1 MSAKSSDIEKEIESL
16 REEIRAHDHRYYVL
30 NDPSIPDREYDRLMA
45 RLSDLE
51 RARPEFVTPDSPTQ
65 RVSGSPAKEFPTVVH
80 EVPML
85 SLSNTYSTDELKDF
99 EIRIGNALP
108 DEPVEYVA
116 ELKFDGIAVSLVYEN
131 GRLVRGATRGDG
143 ERGDEITENL
153 RTVHS
158 IPLRLFPGDGLPSD
172 VEVRGEVYIPKAGFE
187 KMNREQEKMDEKPF
201 ANPRNAAGG
210 TLKLQDPKMVARR
223 PLRFTAYALIP
234 RRRTAAAVPTQLD
247 ALHALR
253 DLGLPVSRH
262 AALCKSMWEVVEFCG
277 EWEDKRDSLPF
288 EIDGVVVKV
297 NSISQQDRL
306 GVTAKSPRW
315 AVAYKFKARQ
325 AATVLRKIH
334 FQVGRTGTL
343 TPVAELAPVFLAG
356 STISR
361 ATLHNEEE
369 IRRKD
374 IREGDTVL
382 IEKGGDVI
390 PKIAGVVTAKR
401 PAGSRPFEM
410 PGDCP
415 VCGSPVSRSED
426 EVAVRCENVACPAQ
440 VHRRIAHFASRGAM
454 DIDGLGDA
462 VVRLLLENLQVKD
475 YGDLYSLKAEKLAGL
490 ERMGEKSAGNLVEAV
505 GKSKQRPLD
514 RVLFAL
520 GIRHVGTNVASI
532 LTDRFGSVEAL
543 RSASAEELSAVEG
556 IGPVIAESVVQFF
569 SRKSNLKVVEK
580 LRNAGVRMEQDRKK
594 PAESGAFEGK
604 TFVLTGALQRFTR
617 EEATQRIE
625 AEGGA
630 VTGSVSRN
638 TDYVLVGVEPGSK
651 YRKALDLGIEIM
663 DEDTFTA
670 RLDKAKRKK
679 PPGGGQMK
687 IGL

>member
-1 MSAKSSDIEKEIESL
+1 MPSDIQKEIESL
-16 REEIRAHDHRYYVL
+16 REEIRRHDHRYYVL
-30 NDPSIPDREYDRLMA
+30 NDPSISDREYDRLMA

-51 RARPEFVTPDSPTQ
+51 RDHPEWITPDSPTR
-65 RVSGSPAKEFPTVVH
+65 RVSGSPTREFPTVTH
-80 EVPML
+80 GVPML
-85 SLSNTYSTDELKDF
+85 SLSNTYSTDELTEFDG
-99 EIRIGNALP
+99 RVRGALP
-108 DEPVEYVA
+108 GETVEYAA
-116 ELKFDGIAVSLVYEN
+116 ELKFDGIAVSLVYED

-143 ERGDEITENL
+143 ERGDAITENL
-153 RTVHS
+153 MTVHS
-158 IPLRLFPGDGLPSD
+158 IPLRLFEGPGLPRD

-187 KMNREQEKMDEKPF
+187 KMNREQEKADGKPF

-210 TLKLQDPKMVARR
+210 TLKLQDPKLAASR
-223 PLRFTAYALIP
+223 PLRFTAYTLIP
-234 RRRTAAAVPTQLD
+234 RDRRTAALPTQLD

-262 AALCKSMWEVVEFCG
+262 AALCRSLWEVVEFCG

-297 NSISQQDRL
+297 NAIAQQERL

-325 AATVLRKIH
+325 AATVLRRIH
-334 FQVGRTGTL
+334 FQVGRTGAI
-343 TPVAELAPVFLAG
+343 TPVAELDPVFLAG

-390 PKIAGVVTAKR
+390 PKIASVVTAKR
-401 PAGSRPFEM
+401 PPGSRPFEM
-410 PGDCP
+410 PADCP
-415 VCGSPVSRSED
+415 VCGSPVSRSDE

-462 VVRLLLENLQVKD
+462 VVRLLLENGLVRD
-475 YGDLYSLKAEKLAGL
+475 FGDLYGLKTDRLAGL
-490 ERMGEKSAGNLVEAV
+490 DRMGEKSAANLVEAV
-505 GKSKQRPLD
+505 ERSKGRPLD
-514 RVLFAL
+514 RILFAL
-520 GIRHVGTNVASI
+520 GVRHVGDNVAS
-532 LTDRFGSVEAL
+532 LLADRFGSIEAL
-543 RSASAEELSAVEG
+543 RAASAEELAAVEG
-556 IGPVIAESVVQFF
+556 IGPVIAESVVQFLS
-569 SRKSNLKVVEK
+569 SRSNLKVVEK
-580 LRNAGVRMEQDRKK
+580 LRNAGVRMEQDRKR
-594 PAESGAFEGK
+594 PAEGGVFEGR
-604 TFVLTGALQRFTR
+604 TFVLTGALQGFTR
-617 EEATQRIE
+617 EEAARRIE

-638 TDYVLVGVEPGSK
+638 TDFVLVGSEPGSK

-663 DEDTFTA
+663 DEDTFVA
-670 RLDKAKRKK
+670 RLDRSRKRR
-679 PPGGGQMK
+679 PPRGSQMK
-687 IGL
+687 IGI